1 MLVRFLPE
9 TDSVRLRIAEQR
21 AESAYL
27 KKSMRIFYPASEK
40 VFSCRGVDVVREEK
54 FMNIQSAL
62 RTAMRE
68 PESVPSALV
77 VRTARRCEAVLAARE
92 AENRLRRGENL
103 STEEV
108 YGLTA
113 AGLLG
118 QLAMGKHLPED
129 GTVPEMT
136 RRLATSPWLRR
147 HFSGTAK
154 DALHSLH
161 SGALVHS
168 SMERAN
174 CAEKTVQSEDAPQK
188 QLPKTKGESVK

>member
-1 MLVRFLPE
+1 MFEKGNAQLLPC
-9 TDSVRLRIAEQR
+9 SQ
-21 AESAYL
+21 
-27 KKSMRIFYPASEK
+27 KSS
-40 VFSCRGVDVVREEK
+40 SCGGVDVVREEK

-77 VRTARRCEAVLAARE
+77 ARTARRCEAVLAARE
-92 AENRLRRGENL
+92 AENRLRLGGNL
-103 STEEV
+103 SAEDV
-108 YGLTA
+108 YNLTA

-136 RRLATSPWLRR
+136 RRLAASPWLRR
-147 HFSGTAK
+147 HLSGTAE

-161 SGALVHS
+161 SGALVRGG
-168 SMERAN
+168 M
-174 CAEKTVQSEDAPQK
+174 EKTNGEGQTEAPARRQP
-188 QLPKTKGESVK
+188 PKTKGGL